1 MIIGK
6 SVRVF
11 TVDDN
16 TARYAY
22 SGEAT
27 LEEINESYIIVTVD
41 KGGEDEFVEV
51 IPMHQISSIDTLMP
65 SDEELGD
72 KQ

>member
-1 MIIGK
+1 MIVGK

-22 SGEAT
+22 SAEVT
-27 LEEINESYIIVTVD
+27 LEAINESYIIVTVD
-41 KGGEDEFVEV
+41 KGEEDEFVEI
-51 IPMHQISSIDTLMP
+51 IPMHQISSIDTLSP
-65 SDEELGD
+65 LEEKD
-72 KQ
+72 